1 MNLPL
6 QTRRRTSLRALVVLV
21 LVLGASVVSVTAAQ
35 ADADLA
41 ALRVVATT
49 GHIGD
54 ALQRIAPDLD
64 VFVLVGPGL
73 DPHTYEASTR
83 DIQRLRDADLVFWNA
98 LDLEAQMARQIRSL
112 GARQVALG
120 ERVPES
126 LLLPFE
132 GAIDPHIWNSTEI
145 WTIVVHAIAD
155 ALAARVPA
163 HAGTFAANA
172 AAYAA
177 DITEADAYARERL
190 AMVPEVHRVL
200 VSGHDAF
207 NYFAAAYGFEA
218 LAVEGISTADEASI
232 QDLRELAD
240 FIVERSVPVIFYENI
255 TDRQATNALRE
266 AVHARGWDVLIADQV
281 LYSDALGD
289 APPLDTYLGTFLHNV
304 DTIVAALGGVE

>member
-6 QTRRRTSLRALVVLV
+6 QTRLRTSLRALVVLV
-21 LVLGASVVSVTAAQ
+21 LVLGASVVSVAAAQ
-35 ADADLA
+35 ADADLT

-112 GARQVALG
+112 GGRQVALG

-177 DITEADAYARERL
+177 EIAEADAYARERL
-190 AMVPEVHRVL
+190 ATIPEAHRVL

-232 QDLRELAD
+232 QDLRTLAD

-266 AVHARGWDVLIADQV
+266 AVQARGWDVLIADQM

-304 DTIVAALGGVE
+304 DTIVEALGGVE